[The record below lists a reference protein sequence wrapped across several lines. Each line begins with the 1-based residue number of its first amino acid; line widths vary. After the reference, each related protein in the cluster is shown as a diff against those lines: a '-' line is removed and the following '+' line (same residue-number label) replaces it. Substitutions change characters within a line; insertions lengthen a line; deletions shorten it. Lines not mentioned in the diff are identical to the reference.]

1 MLVFPEIHQF
11 EAWSKH
17 LPGIA
22 PIMKERPSVIV
33 KTSLSNHCDL
43 FLCKAFM
50 TEKEA
55 AYVAFV
61 EDDKTIILL
70 SENPLGI
77 IGLSDGKISVEL
89 DHAAGSGC
97 PHPCLSYR
105 VPRPFFW
112 AGVGWTADRDSAT
125 LLGTGS
131 HGLIELIVRKL
142 FIKLGN
148 SE

>member
-22 PIMKERPSVIV
+22 PIMKEKLPVIV
-33 KTSLSNHCDL
+33 KTSPSNHCDL
-43 FLCKAFM
+43 FFCKALM
-50 TEKEA
+50 TENIA

-61 EDDKTIILL
+61 ENGKTVILL
-70 SENPLGI
+70 SENPLGV

-89 DHAAGSGC
+89 DHAAGSRC

-105 VPRPFFW
+105 VPQRFVW
-112 AGVGWTADRDSAT
+112 ARVGWAPDGA
-125 LLGTGS
+125 LP
-131 HGLIELIVRKL
+131 L
-142 FIKLGN
+142 FL
-148 SE
+148 EQDPMV